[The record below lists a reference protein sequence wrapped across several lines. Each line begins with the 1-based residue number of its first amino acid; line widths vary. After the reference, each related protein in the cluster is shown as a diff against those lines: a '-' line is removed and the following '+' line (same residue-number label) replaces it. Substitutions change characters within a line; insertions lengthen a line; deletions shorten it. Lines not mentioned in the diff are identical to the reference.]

1 MGLQAM
7 SEVNESITQTWDI
20 PLRETVDVA
29 VIGGGSAGVAAAT
42 AAARNGASTV
52 LVERYGFLGGTSTA
66 GMVGPFMTSYTPD
79 GKRQLVAGIF
89 QEVID
94 KMVAMGG
101 AVDPSTT
108 EAGSAWASFIDL
120 GHANV
125 TPFSVEALKMAAL
138 EMVCEAGAR
147 IRFHTSFVDVVMRD
161 QQIDGIVILDKA
173 GLGLLRARTVIDT
186 SGDGDIAAK
195 AGAPFEVGRKADG
208 KMMPVTLFLTIGNV
222 DDERVIAWMQE
233 HEVLHPGERLFE
245 CIVKEARESGEW
257 TLEREFLNIYR
268 EPTPGQ
274 WRVNTTRVQNVDGT
288 NPDDLS
294 RAEIESRRQAWE
306 LIRFFRS
313 HCPGL
318 ENAQLLATGTQVGVR
333 ETRHILGD
341 YVLNGA
347 DVLEGRKFDDS
358 IAQCSYPIDIHDPQG
373 PRGRLEGI
381 HADHY
386 EIPYRCLVPRD
397 VENLLVA
404 GRPISADH
412 EGAASARVIPPC
424 YATGQAAGTAASLA
438 IKQGVTPRDVDID
451 QLRTT
456 LSEQGAI
463 V

>member
-1 MGLQAM
+1 M
-7 SEVNESITQTWDI
+7 SQSSDSITQTWEI

-52 LVERYGFLGGTSTA
+52 LIERYGFLGGTSTA

-94 KMVAMGG
+94 KMVQMGG

-222 DDERVIAWMQE
+222 DDERVIAWMKE

-245 CIVKEARESGEW
+245 CIVKQARESGDW

-318 ENAQLLATGTQVGVR
+318 ENAQMLATGTQVGVR

-347 DVLEGRKFDDS
+347 DVLEGRKFEDS

-438 IKQGVTPRDVDID
+438 IKQGVAPRDVDID

-456 LSEQGAI
+456 LCEQGAI

>member
-1 MGLQAM
+1 M
-7 SEVNESITQTWDI
+7 SQSSDSITQTWEI

-52 LVERYGFLGGTSTA
+52 LIERYGFLGGTSTA

-94 KMVAMGG
+94 KMVQMGG

-222 DDERVIAWMQE
+222 DDERVIAWMKE

-245 CIVKEARESGEW
+245 CIVKQARESGDW

-347 DVLEGRKFDDS
+347 DVLEGRKFEDS

-438 IKQGVTPRDVDID
+438 IKQGVAPRDVDID

>member
-1 MGLQAM
+1 M
-7 SEVNESITQTWDI
+7 SQSSDSITQTWEI

-52 LVERYGFLGGTSTA
+52 LIERYGFLGGTSTA

-94 KMVAMGG
+94 KMVQMGG

-173 GLGLLRARTVIDT
+173 GLGLIRARTVIDT

-222 DDERVIAWMQE
+222 DDERVIAWMKE

-245 CIVKEARESGEW
+245 CIVKQARESGDW

-347 DVLEGRKFDDS
+347 DVLEGRKFEDS

-438 IKQGVTPRDVDID
+438 IKQGVAPRDVDID